1 LLVVDLTAERW
12 YDSAVPGKS
21 LDYQHLKVHAALA
34 AVLAFGLSVLCSALS
49 AQTPKPSLPDP
60 LKFLDKRDLVM
71 RASRAVLEQLGY
83 QIELEDQPGGRLVT
97 RPYEFVSGALTSSEV
112 DKIGIK
118 NDTITGSWLRAR
130 YTVEALF
137 EVVSP
142 TETLLTVRTKMEA
155 LNRDT
160 NGTQKWMP
168 VQSLGSVEKRI
179 LGKISMKLLGTEPA
193 FKDNKG
199 FWDKKPVPVPPV
211 KKQSSA

>member
-1 LLVVDLTAERW
+1 
-12 YDSAVPGKS
+12 
-21 LDYQHLKVHAALA
+21 
-34 AVLAFGLSVLCSALS
+34 
-49 AQTPKPSLPDP
+49 

-83 QIELEDQPGGRLVT
+83 QIELEDQQGGRLVT

-118 NDTITGSWLRAR
+118 NDIITGSWLRAH

-155 LNRDT
+155 LNRDAD
-160 NGTQKWMP
+160 GKEKWMP

-179 LGKISMKLLGTEPA
+179 LGKISMKLLGTEPVY
-193 FKDNKG
+193 KDNKR
-199 FWDKKPVPVPPV
+199 FWDKTPVPVPVPPV
-211 KKQSSA
+211 KKQPSA